1 MATKPDAEIILTNPP
16 PDTDIYDVQA
26 EASKA
31 HSELE
36 PLGDGVPDADA
47 EITIEALPPDFKDFV
62 SDQDA
67 LRLQYEA
74 NEFNATGQDSLL
86 KMDPTGKIKSMV
98 KPILEGHEPVMRAE
112 DPAGVKLNP
121 TIGMI
126 MEHFVDLTQA
136 VKKAPSIGGQLKRT
150 ASLPGQAIEGALR
163 NTLKFFI
170 ENMFPDDM
178 QNKFENIGRDMEAL
192 GLMDKKGQFLGG
204 PVGLLGTGQEF
215 RERAFFSPE
224 ENAWWEDLGAGFGQ
238 FAVGLKT
245 IQMLANTK
253 KLLVPSMV
261 ADGLVFDPADG
272 SLASMINELD
282 LEPGAVQD
290 LANFMDST
298 QHDPNMGRAIQVAE
312 GLIIGGILTGG
323 NFAYK
328 NRDKVKGFIKKMF
341 TPGSAGRKAAD
352 PAIKKVAEMLTE
364 MKSKWNKKFN
374 FGKYLD
380 DHYGKGWRNVGG
392 GAPVE
397 KARKQK
403 QPSRTEQTG
412 RLDTVHP
419 EINKALQDVLG
430 RMTKAESKR
439 LREHLTKY
447 AGTPYAAALVR
458 GLTVREFFHRA
469 SQGRRAEARELADS
483 ALWGK
488 DSLIKYKMGQAFM
501 HSEEAVLD
509 FARSYKFIGDNRK
522 AELDLSGSFKNCDP
536 SPDCAKWCY
545 ASIANARPAE
555 FMKSEFIEWVAEK
568 HPGIIADQ
576 VDKVYK
582 STAQAESGLALR
594 INDKGDLSNAQVAL
608 IKELNK
614 RGHRVQIFSKRPDML
629 KKVSDFNLKML
640 SIDGSNIE
648 LARKNPDAQL
658 AVTITDGMTP
668 EMIKELNPRVAVY
681 LPVNMKGG
689 DMSRADVKERFP
701 ETFRKMT
708 NKLCPVDGGKMKTK
722 PGTSFVSIVNKTAEP
737 GVWTCTACDKFGAA
751 GCFFGKNQSENA
763 RKILNQN
770 KQAKVFFPKDLASS
784 SAPSGSA
791 IKQAND
797 KVLGFIEE
805 IADTADEINAV
816 SRDHG
821 GSHNIPL
828 KEQEWFVK
836 EQDRLHAEYDKAV
849 KELEDLG
856 GTPSITLAPRTKI
869 DKDGNYIFDR
879 PSDTPK
885 E

>member
-1 MATKPDAEIILTNPP
+1 
-16 PDTDIYDVQA
+16 
-26 EASKA
+26 
-31 HSELE
+31 
-36 PLGDGVPDADA
+36 
-47 EITIEALPPDFKDFV
+47 
-62 SDQDA
+62 
-67 LRLQYEA
+67 
-74 NEFNATGQDSLL
+74 
-86 KMDPTGKIKSMV
+86 
-98 KPILEGHEPVMRAE
+98 
-112 DPAGVKLNP
+112 
-121 TIGMI
+121 
-126 MEHFVDLTQA
+126 
-136 VKKAPSIGGQLKRT
+136 
-150 ASLPGQAIEGALR
+150 
-163 NTLKFFI
+163 
-170 ENMFPDDM
+170 
-178 QNKFENIGRDMEAL
+178 
-192 GLMDKKGQFLGG
+192 
-204 PVGLLGTGQEF
+204 
-215 RERAFFSPE
+215 
-224 ENAWWEDLGAGFGQ
+224 
-238 FAVGLKT
+238 
-245 IQMLANTK
+245 
-253 KLLVPSMV
+253 
-261 ADGLVFDPADG
+261 
-272 SLASMINELD
+272 
-282 LEPGAVQD
+282 
-290 LANFMDST
+290 
-298 QHDPNMGRAIQVAE
+298 MGRAIQVAE
-312 GLIIGGILTGG
+312 GLLIGGVLTAGQIG
-323 NFAYK
+323 IK
-328 NRDKVKGFIKKMF
+328 NRAKIKSFIKKIF
-341 TPGSAGRKAAD
+341 TPESIGRKAAD
-352 PAIKKVAEMLTE
+352 PAIKKIAELITE
-364 MKSKWNKKFN
+364 VKSKWPKNASFRKAWDRHLGNDAGSVPGPETKPKKKTK
-374 FGKYLD
+374 GK
-380 DHYGKGWRNVGG
+380 KTKV
-392 GAPVE
+392 
-397 KARKQK
+397 KKM
-403 QPSRTEQTG
+403 SRTEETG

-439 LREHLTKY
+439 LRKHLTQY

-469 SQGRRAEARELADS
+469 IQGRRAEARELADS

-488 DSLIKYKMGQAFM
+488 DSLTQTPTKKYKMGQAFM

-658 AVTITDGMTP
+658 AVTITDSMTP

-722 PGTSFVSIVNKTAEP
+722 PGTSFVNIVNKTAEP

-770 KQAKVFFPKDLASS
+770 KQVNSPTSTEEAAWTKGAYKKFTSDKGLDKEEYWDDLTDED
-784 SAPSGSA
+784 
-791 IKQAND
+791 QA
-797 KVLGFIEE
+797 
-805 IADTADEINAV
+805 
-816 SRDHG
+816 
-821 GSHNIPL
+821 
-828 KEQEWFVK
+828 
-836 EQDRLHAEYDKAV
+836 
-849 KELEDLG
+849 KELAKLRKK
-856 GTPSITLAPRTKI
+856 TSFTQ
-869 DKDGNYIFDR
+869 N
-879 PSDTPK
+879 
-885 E
+885 

>member
-16 PDTDIYDVQA
+16 PTEITVREATPEYDVQA

-36 PLGDGVPDADA
+36 PLGDGGTDA
-47 EITIEALPPDFKDFV
+47 EITIDDDRDLWEALPPDFKDFI

-67 LRLQYEA
+67 LRLQYEV
-74 NEFNATGQDSLL
+74 NEFNTTGQDSLL
-86 KMDPTGKIKSMV
+86 KMDPTGKIQSMV
-98 KPILEGHEPVMRAE
+98 KPILTGHEPVMRAE
-112 DPAGVKLNP
+112 DPAGVELNP

-136 VKKAPSIGGQLKRT
+136 VQKAPSIGGQLKRT

-170 ENMFPDDM
+170 ENTLPDDV

-290 LANFMDST
+290 MANFMDST

-323 NFAYK
+323 NFAIQ
-328 NRDKVKGFIKKMF
+328 NRGKVKDFIKKMF

-364 MKSKWNKKFN
+364 MKNKWNKKFN

-439 LREHLTKY
+439 LRKHLTQY

-469 SQGRRAEARELADS
+469 IQGRRAEARELADS

-488 DSLIKYKMGQAFM
+488 DSLTQTPTKKYKMGQAFM

-658 AVTITDGMTP
+658 AVTITDSMTP

-708 NKLCPVDGGKMKTK
+708 NKLCPVDGGKMKTI
-722 PGTSFVSIVNKTAEP
+722 PGTSFVNIVNKTAEP

-770 KQAKVFFPKDLASS
+770 KQVNSPTSTEEAAWTKGAYKKFTSDKGLDKEEYWDDLTDED
-784 SAPSGSA
+784 
-791 IKQAND
+791 QA
-797 KVLGFIEE
+797 
-805 IADTADEINAV
+805 
-816 SRDHG
+816 
-821 GSHNIPL
+821 
-828 KEQEWFVK
+828 
-836 EQDRLHAEYDKAV
+836 
-849 KELEDLG
+849 KELAKLRKK
-856 GTPSITLAPRTKI
+856 TSFTQ
-869 DKDGNYIFDR
+869 N
-879 PSDTPK
+879 
-885 E
+885 